1 MRLKDRIVVV
11 TGAGSGI
18 GRACAIE
25 FAAAG
30 AKVVVADINP
40 ESAVETVKQ
49 ISALNGT
56 SYAVQTDVS
65 KPGSVQKLVD
75 FTIKTLKRIDALIN
89 NAAIFEQ
96 LDWQDTSLEAWQR
109 HLQINL
115 TAPFQLS
122 QAFARWLDADAS
134 GCIVNLL
141 DWRALRPG
149 ADHLPYTISKAG
161 LAALT
166 RSLAQAFA
174 PRIRVNALALGAI
187 LPPSD
192 GADTQGLLEN
202 IPARRWAH
210 LEEVSQAV
218 LFLLDGAE
226 YITGEIIHLDGG
238 RHLV

>member
-1 MRLKDRIVVV
+1 MALSAKTILI
-11 TGAGSGI
+11 TGASQRI
-18 GRACAIE
+18 GRTLALACATAGADI
-25 FAAAG
+25 FLHYASSRAAADSTRAEIQALG
-30 AKVVVADINP
+30 RQAHLLPADLGDPLQAASLIDR
-40 ESAVETVKQ
+40 AWQ
-49 ISALNGT
+49 IAP
-56 SYAVQTDVS
+56 V
-65 KPGSVQKLVD
+65 
-75 FTIKTLKRIDALIN
+75 DALIN

-122 QAFARWLDADAS
+122 QAFARRLDADAS